1 MRTHV
6 NLPAELVREVDD
18 LVGDRGRSQFVA
30 AAIAKELA
38 RVKLLRA
45 AEAAMGGLETAD
57 VPGWETAEA
66 ASRWVHELRRIGSAR
81 QEYLG
86 QLQAESSAT

>member
-1 MRTHV
+1 VRTHV

-45 AEAAMGGLETAD
+45 AEAAMGARATVD

-66 ASRWVHELRRIGSAR
+66 ASRWVHDLRRADLAR
-81 QEYLG
+81 QEHLG
-86 QLQAESSAT
+86 QLRVEPSAP